1 MLQRIIRV
9 KQLKRVTT
17 VFEIGMLTF
26 LRNSPCARTGGGGG
40 AHSRSFQK
48 GNYYNQSNFY
58 LSDMPI
64 KIQKKMYI

>member
-26 LRNSPCARTGGGGG
+26 YGIVHAHGPGGGWGL
-40 AHSRSFQK
+40 ARARFK
-48 GNYYNQSNFY
+48 REITTCSNTKEIITLVPKRVY
-58 LSDMPI
+58 SI
-64 KIQKKMYI
+64 K

>member
-17 VFEIGMLTF
+17 VFEIGMLML

-40 AHSRSFQK
+40 ELLHVV
-48 GNYYNQSNFY
+48 
-58 LSDMPI
+58 
-64 KIQKKMYI
+64 IQKK

>member
-26 LRNSPCARTGGGGG
+26 SRNSPRARTGGGGG
-40 AHSRSFQK
+40 SLALVSK
-48 GNYYNQSNFY
+48 GK
-58 LSDMPI
+58 LLHRVL
-64 KIQKKMYI
+64 QKK

>member
-26 LRNSPCARTGGGGG
+26 LRNSSCARTGGL
-40 AHSRSFQK
+40 ARARFK
-48 GNYYNQSNFY
+48 REITTCSNTKEIITLVPKRVY
-58 LSDMPI
+58 SI
-64 KIQKKMYI
+64 KK